1 MLLLELTTDKISLI
15 SSSAATL
22 DVHVSYSI
30 NTAGVIT
37 FAKQN
42 TAISSATTTDILAV
56 PGASTVR
63 NANYINVRNK
73 DASLACDVT
82 IQYNANATLCELFKA
97 TLQPG
102 NVLSFTEG
110 IGWFVYNTIPILDMV
125 KYVTADSVHATAATF
140 ADVTGLT
147 FPVISG
153 RNYAYVAYLI
163 AVTNASTTGAQFA
176 IGGVTMTYMDLAGVS
191 PLLAGDGIS
200 TAGTYTQGRATAIN
214 TAFSP
219 QTTGAATNQLHWMAG
234 GFTPSASGTF
244 AIRATSE
251 VSVAAGLTVRKGS
264 WAWVRQTDN

>member
-1 MLLLELTTDKISLI
+1 MLLLELTTDKLQAIT
-15 SSSAATL
+15 SSAATL

-56 PGASTVR
+56 PAASTVR
-63 NANYINVRNK
+63 NANFINIRNK
-73 DASLACDVT
+73 DASLSCDVT
-82 IQYNANATLCELFKA
+82 VQFNANATLYELFKT
-97 TLQPG
+97 TLAAGQ
-102 NVLSFTEG
+102 VCSFTEG
-110 IGWFVYNTIPILDMV
+110 IGWFTYTATPILDMV
-125 KYVTADSVHATAATF
+125 KYVTTDSVHATAATF
-140 ADVTGLT
+140 ADITGLT

-153 RNYAYVAYLI
+153 RNYAYQAWLI
-163 AVTNASTTGAQFA
+163 AVTNLSTTGAQFG
-176 IGGVTMTYMDLAGVS
+176 IGGVAMTYMDLGGVS
-191 PLLAGDGIS
+191 PLLAGDGT

-214 TAFSP
+214 TAFGA

-251 VSVAAGLTVRKGS
+251 VTVAAGLTVRKGS

>member
-1 MLLLELTTDKISLI
+1 MLLLELTTDKLSII
-15 SSSAATL
+15 TSSAATI

-42 TAISSATTTDILAV
+42 TAISSATTTDVLGV
-56 PGASTVR
+56 PSASTVR
-63 NANYINVRNK
+63 NMNLINIRNK

-82 IQYNANATLCELFKA
+82 VQYNANGTLYELFKT

-102 NVLSFTEG
+102 GVLTSAEG
-110 IGWFVYNTIPILDMV
+110 VHWFPYQAVPSLDMT

-140 ADVTGLT
+140 ADITGLT
-147 FPVISG
+147 FPVIAG
-153 RNYAYVAYLI
+153 RNYAYHAWLI
-163 AVTNASTTGAQFA
+163 AITNATTTGAQFG
-176 IGGVTMTYMDLAGVS
+176 IGGVAMTYMDLAGVS
-191 PLLAGDGIS
+191 PLLAGTGA

-214 TAFSP
+214 TAFAV
-219 QTTGAATNQLHWMAG
+219 QTTGEVTNQLHWMAG

-264 WAWVRQTDN
+264 WARVTQTAN